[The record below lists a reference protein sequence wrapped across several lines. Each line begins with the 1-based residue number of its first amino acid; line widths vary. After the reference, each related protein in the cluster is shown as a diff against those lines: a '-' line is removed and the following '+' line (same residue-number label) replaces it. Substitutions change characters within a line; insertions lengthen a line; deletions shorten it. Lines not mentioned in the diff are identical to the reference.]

1 MSDTNTIKISKYHV
15 IFVLFLI
22 GLGASAI
29 LSFEQT
35 NGFCKHGE
43 GCDTVKNS
51 IYAHTLGIENSIYGV
66 IIFSLLLIITG
77 IHAKKYSKN
86 LEIIINLSIILG
98 SIVALWFIY
107 LQKFVL
113 EAWCRYCLVVDV
125 AIFIALAIIIFWKR

>member
-35 NGFCKHGE
+35 NGFCKPGE
-43 GCDTVKNS
+43 GCDTIQNS
-51 IYAHTLGIENSIYGV
+51 IYAHTLGIKNSLYGV

-86 LEIIINLSIILG
+86 LEKIINLSIILG
-98 SIVALWFIY
+98 SIMALWFIY

-125 AIFIALAIIIFWKR
+125 AMFIALAVIIFWKR